1 MSVIIPCNKL
11 FKIYVRQINIIAS
24 HLFDMLAANLYP
36 TRAQS
41 FPLAKILGTRLEVSC
56 NQLNFFLSIR
66 SGLHG
71 YLLIV
76 TSEQPGTIYWLP
88 TGSTS
93 HSMWIDLLLI
103 YPIYRKRSGVF
114 YFRFSITDEL
124 KQIRQPQPYPP
135 QSPSECIDVNDIII
149 C

>member
-1 MSVIIPCNKL
+1 
-11 FKIYVRQINIIAS
+11 
-24 HLFDMLAANLYP
+24 MLAANLYP

-71 YLLIV
+71 YLIIV

-135 QSPSECIDVNDIII
+135 PPKPQRVYRCKRHNYLLRKKAILPYTVHRSFDKTYQVYLG
-149 C
+149 